1 MTSRLLSTTTN
12 PFDGGDVGL
21 TCITDPASGNKAAV
35 LVQGGQL
42 ISPDGGNRGTWG
54 ASNSFG
60 LAATPT
66 DVLVIQGSPTHTVRI
81 RSIKLSGYAS
91 TGGQLVFFVI
101 RRSSA
106 NSGGTA
112 SPRTP
117 LLFDTAD
124 ATNWAPTATV
134 NTYTANPASLG
145 ISVGT
150 AAIRRLC
157 FNVITSTPDRAFDRF
172 LRAQR
177 EIIRPARR
185 LGFSLPQCGRR
196 CLAWHNHSARRER
209 HRRRGSKLR

>member
-1 MTSRLLSTTTN
+1 MTARLLSTTTN
-12 PFDGGDVGL
+12 PFDGGDVGS

-157 FNVITSTPDRAFDRF
+157 FNVITSTPDRASIDFCELNGKSFVLRGVSDF
-172 LRAQR
+172 LCLNA
-177 EIIRPARR
+177 A
-185 LGFSLPQCGRR
+185 GVALPGTTTV
-196 CLAWHNHSARRER
+196 LDVSVIADEDLS
-209 HRRRGSKLR
+209 